1 MKAVTWQ
8 GKRKLDVR
16 DVEEPRIVEPTDA
29 VVDITSTAIC
39 GSDLHLYEVMGPF
52 IDEGFVMGHEGMG
65 VVREVGSAV
74 SDVAVGDRV
83 VISCQI
89 ACGTCF
95 MCTRNLQSQCETTQN
110 RDTGFG
116 GSLFGYTQLYGNV
129 PGVQAQAA
137 RVPFA
142 DYTLIKV
149 RSDLPDERYLFLSD
163 ILPTAW
169 QGVQYADV
177 PEGGTLGVLGLGP
190 VGQLA
195 ARMGRHLGHRVLAAD
210 LVADRRAMAERHG
223 VEAFD
228 VTGDL
233 VQRMR
238 NETDGRGPDSVVDAV
253 GTEAHGDRV
262 AKIAQ
267 TAGNLLPKKVAQL
280 MISKAGID
288 STAAM
293 HTAIDLVRRGG
304 TISFTGAYTGAID
317 PFPMQKV
324 WDKELT
330 LRNGAVN
337 VRRWL
342 DDLLPLVEDPADPLG
357 LDDLVTHHGSL
368 DDAPRLYSDFQHK
381 RNGCVKVV
389 LHA

>member
-8 GKRKLDVR
+8 GKRKLHVK
-16 DVEEPRIVEPTDA
+16 DVEEPRVVDPTDA

-65 VVREVGSAV
+65 VVREMGSEV
-74 SDVAVGDRV
+74 SEVAVGDRV

-95 MCTRNLQSQCETTQN
+95 MCKRGLQSQCETTQN

-137 RVPFA
+137 HVPLA

-149 RSDLPDERYLFLSD
+149 GADLPDDRYLFLSD

-177 PEGGTLGVLGLGP
+177 PAGGTLAVLGLGP

-223 VEAFD
+223 IKTFD
-228 VTGDL
+228 VTDDL

-238 NETDGRGPDSVVDAV
+238 DETDGRGPDSVIDAV
-253 GTEAHGDRV
+253 GTEAHGDW
-262 AKIAQ
+262 IASTAQ
-267 TAGNLLPKKVAQL
+267 KAGNMVPDKLAQL
-280 MISKAGID
+280 LIMKSGMD

-304 TISFTGAYTGAID
+304 TISFTGAYTGVVD

-342 DDLLPLVEDPADPLG
+342 DDLLPLVEDQADPLG

-368 DDAPRLYSDFQHK
+368 EDAPRLYSKFQHK
-381 RNGCVKVV
+381 TDGCVKVV
-389 LHA
+389 LQP

>member
-8 GKRKLDVR
+8 GKRKLEVKDVAYPE
-16 DVEEPRIVEPTDA
+16 VVEPNDA

-52 IDEGFVMGHEGMG
+52 IDKGSVLGHEAMG
-65 VVREVGSAV
+65 VVTQVGPEVY
-74 SDVAVGDRV
+74 DVEVGDRV
-83 VISCQI
+83 VIACQI
-89 ACGTCF
+89 ACGACF
-95 MCTRNLQSQCETTQN
+95 MCRRGLQSQCETTQN

-129 PGVQAQAA
+129 PGLQAQAA
-137 RVPFA
+137 RVPIA

-149 RSDLPDERYLFLSD
+149 GPELPDDRYLFLSD

-177 PEGGTLGVLGLGP
+177 PDGGTLAVLGLGP

-195 ARMGRHLGHRVLAAD
+195 ARIGKHLGHRVLAAD
-210 LVADRRAMAERHG
+210 LVEERRAMAERHG
-223 VEAFD
+223 VETFD
-228 VTGDL
+228 ANEDL
-233 VQRMR
+233 VHNMR
-238 NETDGRGPDSVVDAV
+238 QATHGRGPDSVIDAV
-253 GTEAHGDRV
+253 GTEAHGDFV
-262 AKIAQ
+262 ASVAQ
-267 TAGNLLPKKVAQL
+267 AAGNLLPDRIAQL
-280 MISKAGID
+280 LISKAGID

-304 TISFTGAYTGAID
+304 TISFTGAYTGAVD

-330 LRNGAVN
+330 LKNGAVN

-342 DDLLPLVEDPADPLG
+342 NDLLPLVEDPSDPLG

-368 DDAPRLYSDFQHK
+368 SDAPRLYSDFQDK
-381 RNGCVKVV
+381 KDGCIKVV
-389 LHA
+389 LNP